1 MDKEIIALWHRK
13 LGSRSAGSDFTPEIR
28 LERRFTEPDF
38 EGELY
43 LQKTEPDVW
52 QRMLVML
59 PLNRSAKCPGV
70 LMPFY
75 YPERIAG
82 CEFDDACTPYPPE
95 KQLIAWGRMLVRQ
108 GYIVYAPETCHLNLV
123 HDGPRDDFSRWGR
136 MAQENAR
143 RHPAWTGLGKMIHD
157 ARLALDAMEQDARV
171 DAERLAAA
179 GHSLGGKLA
188 FYTGCLDER
197 IQVMICSD
205 FGIRW
210 PQSNWQD
217 PWYWGDKLAQ
227 LQAEGMEQKDLLAA
241 AAKPMFLIAGQ
252 FDDASSRSALQDD
265 DGFFHHGTGH
275 NPTPESMDAAWK
287 FLAEHNMQKSC
298 FF

>member
-1 MDKEIIALWHRK
+1 MNKEIIALWHRK
-13 LGSRSAGSDFTPEIR
+13 LGFRSAGSDFTPEIR
-28 LERRFTEPDF
+28 LERRFTAPDF

-59 PLNRSAKCPGV
+59 PLNRPAKCPGV

-82 CEFDDACTPYPPE
+82 CELDGVFAPYPPE
-95 KQLIAWGRMLVRQ
+95 KQLIAWGTMLVKQ

-123 HDGPRDDFSRWGR
+123 PDGGRDDFSRWSR
-136 MAQENAR
+136 MAQENTR
-143 RHPAWTGLGKMIHD
+143 RHPDWTGLGKMIHD
-157 ARLALDAMEQDARV
+157 ARLALDAMALDPRM
-171 DAERLAAA
+171 DGKRLAAA

-188 FYTGCLDER
+188 FYTGCLDEH

-205 FGIRW
+205 FGIW
-210 PQSNWQD
+210 WNQSNWQD
-217 PWYWGDKLAQ
+217 NWYWGGKLAE

-241 AAKPMFLIAGQ
+241 AGKPMFLIAGE
-252 FDDASSRSALQDD
+252 FDNAASQEALQPG

-275 NPTPESMDAAWK
+275 TPTRESMEAAWK
-287 FLAEHNMQKSC
+287 FLAEHL
-298 FF
+298 